1 MSTKVKELKHEV
13 MEIDRQ
19 KDRNKSSKSFSLIQ
33 DLVGKE
39 LEKQEEKER
48 KIKQDV
54 MEARIKNE

>member
-39 LEKQEEKER
+39 LEKQEEKEM

>member
-1 MSTKVKELKHEV
+1 

-48 KIKQDV
+48 KMKQDV

>member
-48 KIKQDV
+48 KMKQDV